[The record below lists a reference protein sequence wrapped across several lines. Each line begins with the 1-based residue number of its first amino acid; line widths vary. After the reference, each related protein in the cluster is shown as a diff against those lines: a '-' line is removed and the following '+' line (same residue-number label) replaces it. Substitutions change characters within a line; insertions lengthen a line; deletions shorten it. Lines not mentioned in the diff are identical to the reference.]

1 MPQWPQC
8 RHLDDDRA
16 QCIEA
21 ATGDDQT
28 NGSCVF
34 PSPVCRSL
42 RLTKRISEGQNCRT
56 MSVSLLTRRV
66 AGLTL
71 RSAGASPVAAA
82 AASSLSALS
91 GSGPAPVSSP
101 GGGDIR
107 GIGIGI
113 GAGGGPQ
120 HRQQQ
125 MRGMSKKSKR
135 AGGDD
140 LVSTTRNSF
149 WRAGSYAAEAGC
161 SATKM

>member
-1 MPQWPQC
+1 
-8 RHLDDDRA
+8 
-16 QCIEA
+16 
-21 ATGDDQT
+21 
-28 NGSCVF
+28 
-34 PSPVCRSL
+34 
-42 RLTKRISEGQNCRT
+42 

-66 AGLTL
+66 AGLAL
-71 RSAGASPVAAA
+71 RSAGASRASPAV
-82 AASSLSALS
+82 ASSLSALS
-91 GSGPAPVSSP
+91 GSGPASVSSP

-140 LVSTTRNSF
+140 LVSNSCWLVCTLQLYFCAICLSSHHIIYMSALASRIPTNCTNNSRTSSTRS
-149 WRAGSYAAEAGC
+149 GSSSSSPSPSTASRPARSKRLPSPA
-161 SATKM
+161 

>member
-1 MPQWPQC
+1 
-8 RHLDDDRA
+8 
-16 QCIEA
+16 
-21 ATGDDQT
+21 
-28 NGSCVF
+28 
-34 PSPVCRSL
+34 
-42 RLTKRISEGQNCRT
+42 

-71 RSAGASPVAAA
+71 RSAGASPA

-91 GSGPAPVSSP
+91 GSGPVPVSSP
-101 GGGDIR
+101 GGGDVR

-135 AGGDD
+135 ADGDD

-149 WRAGSYAAEAGC
+149 WRAGSHAEEADY
-161 SATKM
+161 STTKM

>member
-1 MPQWPQC
+1 MPQC
-8 RHLDDDRA
+8 RHLDDA
-16 QCIEA
+16 MTA
-21 ATGDDQT
+21 AVTGDDQT

-34 PSPVCRSL
+34 PSPVCLQVGRST
-42 RLTKRISEGQNCRT
+42 RQAKVKTAT

-71 RSAGASPVAAA
+71 RSAGASRASPA

>member
-1 MPQWPQC
+1 MPIAQVQC
-8 RHLDDDRA
+8 RNAAIYLDDA
-16 QCIEA
+16 MTA
-21 ATGDDQT
+21 AVTGDDQT

-42 RLTKRISEGQNCRT
+42 IDEAKVKTAT

-71 RSAGASPVAAA
+71 RSAGAPRASPA

-91 GSGPAPVSSP
+91 GGGPAPVSSP

-107 GIGIGI
+107 GIGI

>member
-1 MPQWPQC
+1 M
-8 RHLDDDRA
+8 
-16 QCIEA
+16 
-21 ATGDDQT
+21 T
-28 NGSCVF
+28 
-34 PSPVCRSL
+34 
-42 RLTKRISEGQNCRT
+42 
-56 MSVSLLTRRV
+56 VSLLTRRV

-71 RSAGASPVAAA
+71 RSAGASRASPAV
-82 AASSLSALS
+82 ASSLSALS
-91 GSGPAPVSSP
+91 GSGPASVSSP

-140 LVSTTRNSF
+140 LVSACNSCWLVQYALCNFLFAPSASHHILQYMSALASRIPTNCTNNSRTSSTRS
-149 WRAGSYAAEAGC
+149 GSSSSSPSPSTASRPARSKRLPSPA
-161 SATKM
+161 